1 MRTEFVTKTG
11 LKLIRSQKPLPYE
24 TALDGF
30 AERLD
35 RTRGGLF
42 SSGVD
47 YPGRYSRWE
56 FGFADPPLELIGGGK
71 RLELRAL
78 NARGAAILGLFDPI
92 LADIDG
98 ARVAE
103 KTELARVLKIAP
115 AAGSFPEEKRS
126 QQPSLFSPLRRLIAE
141 FQGLTDG
148 FLGLYG
154 AFGYDLLF
162 QFEPIAL
169 KRKRAEIPRDLHLF
183 LPDRMYIMDRRKE
196 TAFRYDYDFARG
208 TLSTEGKSRACLSPL
223 PKRTYAEPKKPSEIA
238 SDLTAEQYGAMVE
251 KARERMRVGDIFE
264 VVLSRRFETKYQ
276 AAPSALFAKLKKVNP
291 SPFEFY
297 IQLGPDRLVG
307 TSPEMYVRVEGRR
320 VESCPISG
328 TARRGRNAMEDAE
341 RLKGLINSEKDE
353 VELTMCTDVD
363 RNDKSRICE
372 PGSVKLLG
380 RRQIE
385 AYAGLFHTVDHVE
398 GTLRSDVTG
407 LDAFISHMW
416 AVTLTGAPKKWAVE
430 IVEAMET
437 APRGWY
443 GGAVGALQFNGDVNT
458 GITIRTVHLT
468 EDKKKKQIAGYRV
481 GATLVWDSTGPEEDE
496 ETRLK
501 ANALFRVLAPPKAA
515 SNSETR
521 ERLGIGRRIVLIDN
535 EDSFVHTLADY
546 FRQTGADVST
556 YRHGLPPEAIQA
568 LKPDLVVHSPGP
580 GTPSQ
585 FGVPKLVHALA
596 ERGLAQFGVCLG
608 LQGTVEAFGGTLD
621 VLPEPRHGKR
631 WDIVHGGKGLFADLP
646 SPCAVGAYHSL
657 YARPDDFPHDAL
669 EIVAKT
675 PAGLVMAVR
684 HKRLPI
690 AAVQFHPES
699 VLSMGRADKGEIGH
713 ILIDNAMRELVV
725 RRLAKAA

>member
-1 MRTEFVTKTG
+1 MRYDFTTPTG
-11 LKLIRSQKPLPYE
+11 LKLTRQRRTLAYD

-30 AERLD
+30 AEKLD

-56 FGFADPPLELIGGGK
+56 FGFADPPVEIVGGGNKLELK
-71 RLELRAL
+71 AL
-78 NARGAAILGLFDPI
+78 NERGIVLIDLLDPI
-92 LADIDG
+92 FEDMAE
-98 ARVAE
+98 ARIVARDPGYRRIE
-103 KTELARVLKIAP
+103 TIA
-115 AAGSFPEEKRS
+115 AAGPFPEEKRS
-126 QQPSLFSPLRRLIAE
+126 QQPSLFSPLRRLVAE
-141 FQGLTDG
+141 FKGIADG
-148 FLGLYG
+148 FIGLYG

-162 QFEPIAL
+162 QFEPIKL
-169 KRKRAEIPRDLHLF
+169 SQNRPAETRDLHLF
-183 LPDRMYIMDRRKE
+183 IPDRMLIVDRRKE
-196 TAFRYDYDFARG
+196 TAFRYDYDFARARVDRG
-208 TLSTEGKSRACLSPL
+208 QVARLHGARPAPALRRAESETRNHLGSDGRAIRRDGRRGARAHARGRHLRSRAVAPL
-223 PKRTYAEPKKPSEIA
+223 R
-238 SDLTAEQYGAMVE
+238 
-251 KARERMRVGDIFE
+251 
-264 VVLSRRFETKYQ
+264 
-276 AAPSALFAKLKKVNP
+276 SALPSLPVLAVREAEKVNP

-297 IQLGPDRLVG
+297 LQLGPDRLVG
-307 TSPEMYVRVEGRR
+307 TSPEMYVRVEGDR

-341 RLKGLINSEKDE
+341 RLKALINSEKDE

-363 RNDKSRICE
+363 RNDKSRICV
-372 PGSVKLLG
+372 PGTVKLIG

-385 AYAGLFHTVDHVE
+385 AYQGLFHTVDHVE
-398 GTLRSDVTG
+398 GRLRPDVTG

-437 APRGWY
+437 SPRGWY

-468 EDKKKKQIAGYRV
+468 EDEKKKQVARYRV
-481 GATLVWDSTGPEEDE
+481 GATLVWDSIGMEENE
-496 ETRLK
+496 ETFVK
-501 ANALFRVLAPPKAA
+501 ASALFRVLAPPAA
-515 SNSETR
+515 TAGEAVKP
-521 ERLGIGRRIVLIDN
+521 LPGKGKRIVLIDN

-556 YRHGLPPEAIQA
+556 YRHGLTPDAIVA

-580 GTPSQ
+580 GTPAQ
-585 FGVPKLVHALA
+585 FGVPSLVRALA
-596 ERGLAQFGVCLG
+596 DRGVAQFGVCLG
-608 LQGTVEAFGGTLD
+608 LQGTVEAFGGALD
-621 VLPEPRHGKR
+621 VLAEPRHGKR
-631 WDIVHGGKGLFADLP
+631 WDIEHDGTGLFAGLP

-657 YARPDDFPHDAL
+657 HARASSFPHGELDIA
-669 EIVAKT
+669 ART

-699 VLSMGRADKGEIGH
+699 VLSMGRTEAGRSAIC
-713 ILIDNAMRELVV
+713 
-725 RRLAKAA
+725 

>member
-1 MRTEFVTKTG
+1 MRTEFATKTG
-11 LKLIRSQKPLPYE
+11 LRLIRNQRPLPYE

-30 AERLD
+30 AEKLD

-56 FGFADPPLELIGGGK
+56 FGFADPPLELVGGGK

-78 NARGAAILGLFDPI
+78 NQRGATLLDLLDPV

-98 ARVAE
+98 AA
-103 KTELARVLKIAP
+103 IAGRTDTTRALDILP
-115 AAGSFPEEKRS
+115 AAGQFPEEKRS
-126 QQPSLFSPLRRLIAE
+126 QLPSLFSPLRRLIAE

-148 FLGLYG
+148 FHGLYG

-169 KRKRAEIPRDLHLF
+169 KQKRAEAPRDLHLF

-208 TLSTEGKSRACLSPL
+208 DVTTEGKSRACLAPL
-223 PKRTYAEPKKPSEIA
+223 PKRRYAEPTAKPEIT

-251 KARERMRVGDIFE
+251 QARERMRVGDIFE
-264 VVLSRRFETKYQ
+264 VVLSRRFETPYQ
-276 AAPSALFAKLKKVNP
+276 GAPSELFAKLKKVNP
-291 SPFEFY
+291 SPFEFF

-307 TSPEMYVRVEGRR
+307 TSPEMYVRVEGTR

-372 PGSVKLLG
+372 AGSVKLLG

-398 GTLRSDVTG
+398 GKLRADVTG

-468 EDKKKKQIAGYRV
+468 EDSKKRQIVGYRV

-501 ANALFRVLAPPKAA
+501 ANALFRVLAPPQAA
-515 SNSETR
+515 SNAETR
-521 ERLGIGRRIVLIDN
+521 ERLGIGRKIVLIDN

-546 FRQTGADVST
+546 FRQTGAEVTT
-556 YRHGLPPEAIQA
+556 YRHGLGSEAIAA

-585 FGVPKLVHALA
+585 FGVPALVRALA

-608 LQGTVEAFGGTLD
+608 LQGTVEAFGGALD
-621 VLPEPRHGKR
+621 ILPEPRHGKR
-631 WDIVHGGKGLFADLP
+631 WDIVHDRAGLFADLP

-657 YARPDDFPHDAL
+657 HARLAAFPHDAL
-669 EIVAKT
+669 EIVART

-699 VLSMGRADKGEIGH
+699 VLSMGRAEKGEIGH
-713 ILIDNAMRELVV
+713 LLIDNVLRELVLN
-725 RRLAKAA
+725 RHAKAA